1 MILFVACRKTG
12 IGKQACLCVGVK
24 YEKSENLDLLKP
36 EKKDLFISHCI
47 FSSTRLLKMINIKH
61 HLNYD
66 TLHMK

>member
-12 IGKQACLCVGVK
+12 IGKQACPCVGVK
-24 YEKSENLDLLKP
+24 NEKSENFDSFKP
-36 EKKDLFISHCI
+36 EKKDLFIFHYI

-66 TLHMK
+66 TLHM